1 MKSISL
7 LKAISVAI
15 FIVCKGYPEAKNKF
29 LQSCDAN
36 KPTLYVVNLDANN
49 LNGHSIMRFLATEI
63 LDWVYTKDFNL
74 ANYSNDTTIGCFVEV
89 VIIIL
94 IICIWW
100 LFFSRWKNKSN
111 RRNAAQ
117 LSITNHRR

>member
-1 MKSISL
+1 MKSINL
-7 LKAISVAI
+7 LEAISVAI
-15 FIVCKGYPEAKNKF
+15 FIVFKGYPETKNKF
-29 LQSCDAN
+29 LQSCDEN

-74 ANYSNDTTIGCFVEV
+74 ANYSNDTAIGCFVEV